1 MHMKIYFN
9 DKPLFLAD
17 KLDDEIE
24 PYVHHDDAVLIDEL
38 SAPGVNSM
46 IHEMRQASI
55 HAGIFIHKDF
65 EALKHAFF
73 KKFKIVKAA
82 GGLVLNNHKE
92 MLFIFRRGK
101 WDLPKGKLDEGET
114 IEECSVR
121 EIYEETGIT
130 AKIRKPLAITYH
142 TYDENGK
149 HILKESH
156 WYLLSCKDGNS

>member
-1 MHMKIYFN
+1 MHIKIYFN

-17 KLDDEIE
+17 KLDDETE
-24 PYVHHDDAVLIDEL
+24 PYIHHDDAILIDEL
-38 SAPGVNSM
+38 SAPSVNSM

-101 WDLPKGKLDEGET
+101 WDFPKENLTRGKRLKN
-114 IEECSVR
+114 VR
-121 EIYEETGIT
+121 YG
-130 AKIRKPLAITYH
+130 KFMRKQELRQRSRNHWRSPI
-142 TYDENGK
+142 
-149 HILKESH
+149 ILTTRMESI
-156 WYLLSCKDGNS
+156 S